1 MVTIISIV
9 YIESVWSNRYKRYV
23 MGMLMVNGEV
33 MLVVKVDDKHKFQ
46 QVKKQHPQKG
56 KLRQHRKEYIKDI

>member
-1 MVTIISIV
+1 
-9 YIESVWSNRYKRYV
+9 

-56 KLRQHRKEYIKDI
+56 KLRQHRKEYIKDIQFSKYC